1 MEIKS
6 RPVREAVTKVYSA
19 TLAWNHL
26 KAKHQ
31 TDRVGTIVRGTA
43 VQILFTVKARTSAG
57 DPGSHA
63 SHMDNLWVG
72 HHTSTPQNAYTGA
85 HQITIKQAGK
95 FAMTQQENEPRQL
108 EGKVAL
114 VTGGGNGIGA
124 GICRV
129 LAERGAR
136 VAVSDVS
143 LERAQNI
150 TAEITDAGGTSI
162 PIAIDVTDVAS
173 IDAGV
178 SRVIDEFGQLDI
190 CVPNAGVVGSAGFAT
205 RSDFNDADWDA
216 TNAVNLRGMVNT
228 AEAVLPHMR
237 DRKYGKI
244 VNIASQGGRAPRGA
258 DVILGRQIIPY
269 LVSKA
274 GTIQWTHVLAQ
285 DVGKHSINVNCI
297 CPGTVW
303 TDIWE
308 AIGENRS
315 MFESELGETSKEV
328 FDAAAQTRHP
338 LKVDQTPE
346 DIGYAVAY
354 FASDQASEITGQAL
368 NVNAGSVLS

>member
-1 MEIKS
+1 MGIQ
-6 RPVREAVTKVYSA
+6 RSA
-19 TLAWNHL
+19 P
-26 KAKHQ
+26 
-31 TDRVGTIVRGTA
+31 
-43 VQILFTVKARTSAG
+43 RTQ
-57 DPGSHA
+57 HE
-63 SHMDNLWVG
+63 
-72 HHTSTPQNAYTGA
+72 YTCA
-85 HQITIKQAGK
+85 HQIRFKQVGQ
-95 FAMTQQENEPRQL
+95 FAMTQQQDEPRQL

-129 LAERGAR
+129 LAERGAT
-136 VAVSDVS
+136 VAVSDIS
-143 LERAQNI
+143 LERAQSISN
-150 TAEITDAGGTSI
+150 EITGGGGIAI
-162 PIAIDVTDVAS
+162 PIAIDVTDVAPL
-173 IDAGV
+173 DAGV
-178 SRVIDEFGQLDI
+178 KRVIAEFGQLDI
-190 CVPNAGVVGSAGFAT
+190 CVPNAGVVGSQGFAS
-205 RSDFNDADWDA
+205 RNDFTDGDWAA
-216 TNAVNLRGMVNT
+216 TNAVNVRGLVNT

-237 DRKYGKI
+237 ERKYGKI
-244 VNIASQGGRAPRGA
+244 VNIASQGGRAPRGP

-274 GTIQWTHVLAQ
+274 AAIQWTHVLAQ
-285 DVGKHSINVNCI
+285 DVGKHSVNVNCI

-315 MFESELGETSKEV
+315 MFESELGSTSREV
-328 FDAAAQTRHP
+328 FDAAVETRHP
-338 LKVDQTPE
+338 LQVDQTPE